1 MGKKDL
7 KQASQQRKSD
17 LSLSITEQT
26 WPSNGGGGS
35 SGHWETAVGWA
46 QGETSSFKSTVAKPR
61 NFRGMVSPKRG

>member
-26 WPSNGGGGS
+26 WPSNGGGGVIWS
-35 SGHWETAVGWA
+35 LGNSCRVGP
-46 QGETSSFKSTVAKPR
+46 GRDKLV
-61 NFRGMVSPKRG
+61 